1 MTHHISTQPARTRTS
16 SVRSLTATVTVTAVF
31 LLALGACATPP
42 MPTEQLAVAEAA
54 VQRANTTSTQ
64 EAAPTELAIAVG
76 KLARARTAVAAG
88 DAMLARRMADEA
100 TVDAQLAEQHAAA
113 ARAGLAARESE
124 NAARVLREEINRKTV
139 R

>member
-1 MTHHISTQPARTRTS
+1 MTHEKRNYRTMAATTLTTLAATS
-16 SVRSLTATVTVTAVF
+16 ALV
-31 LLALGACATPP
+31 LALGGCASTP

-64 EAAPTELAIAVG
+64 ESAPAELATAVG
-76 KLARARTAVAAG
+76 KLARARTAVTAG

-100 TVDAQLAEQHAAA
+100 TVDAQLAEQRAAA
-113 ARAGLAARESE
+113 KRAGLAASESE

>member
-1 MTHHISTQPARTRTS
+1 MTEPLKNQRTLS
-16 SVRSLTATVTVTAVF
+16 AATLAAASAV

-42 MPTEQLAVAEAA
+42 MPTAQLAVAEAA

-64 EAAPTELAIAVG
+64 ESAPAELATAVG
-76 KLARARTAVAAG
+76 KLARARSAVTAG
-88 DAMLARRMADEA
+88 DPVLARRMADEA

-113 ARAGLAARESE
+113 ARAVLAARESE